1 MKDKQTKPLQAVL
14 HGMDGRTYKTMVM
27 YFQGPCKG
35 EAVVVEEVDG
45 EVDIVDLDFPSG
57 KSALDKIRSQKM
69 RRPVIVLS
77 REEVSFKDV
86 LYVEKPIH
94 LATILSVLA
103 QARTL
108 IQQQGWSKSFD
119 ILPVKT
125 TENPVSVAEKKAL
138 GDGVE
143 IKKTAKHKTAMQ
155 MDEGSFSAFIGMIT
169 EIDFNDKDQLDKAF
183 YSPKNYFQGYVT
195 AAVKV
200 SKEKN
205 RMLQLNSN
213 WKPLLIFPHS
223 HEVWLDADDKQLRAF
238 ASLEM
243 NKATG
248 AKLTITAI
256 DPATSAVREKMD
268 KFYDIDAFVWKLAIW
283 TSKGRYPQALD
294 IHRPVFIKHWPNFT
308 RSLITP
314 HALQITA
321 LLMRGPRSMLNI
333 VETLNIKP
341 QYVFVFIS
349 AAYALGLVG
358 QAERKSD
365 ELFEPPP
372 IKTIAKKES
381 KGLLSRIL
389 GKLRSSK

>member
-35 EAVVVEEVDG
+35 EAVVVDEVEG

-57 KSALDKIRSQKM
+57 KAALDKIRSQKT

-77 REEVSFKDV
+77 REEVSFDDV

-103 QARTL
+103 KARAL
-108 IQQQGWSKSFD
+108 IQQQGWSKSSD
-119 ILPVKT
+119 IQPVKT
-125 TENPVSVAEKKAL
+125 TENPVAVAEKKVH
-138 GDGVE
+138 GDGIE

-283 TSKGRYPQALD
+283 TSKGRYPQSLD

-333 VETLNIKP
+333 TETLKIKP

-349 AAYALGLVG
+349 AAHALGLVG

-365 ELFEPPP
+365 ELFVPPP
-372 IKTIAKKES
+372 LDTIAKKES
-381 KGLLSRIL
+381 KSLLSRIL

>member
-35 EAVVVEEVDG
+35 EAVVVAEIDG

-57 KSALDKIRSQKM
+57 KSALNKIRSQKK

-94 LATILSVLA
+94 LATILSVLD

-108 IQQQGWSKSFD
+108 VQQQGWSKSSD
-119 ILPVKT
+119 TLPVKT
-125 TENPVSVAEKKAL
+125 TENPVSVAEQKAR
-138 GDGVE
+138 GDGLE

-155 MDEGSFSAFIGMIT
+155 MDEGSFSAFIGIIT
-169 EIDFNDKDQLDKAF
+169 EIDFNDKNQLDKAF

-238 ASLEM
+238 SSLEM

-321 LLMRGPRSMLNI
+321 LLVRGPRSILNI

-365 ELFEPPP
+365 ELVEPPP
-372 IKTIAKKES
+372 LVSAEKKET